1 MKSKVKMNRQLRTY
15 FQWPVYMLI
24 VLVAMNIW
32 AYTVNI
38 SIGAIYT
45 VIILI
50 YALGVFA
57 MYFKSRPFIEHE
69 LISFATEY
77 AQAQKKLVDEFKI
90 PYALLD
96 TSGNIL
102 WMNKEFSALS
112 GKDRKYRKSI
122 NTIFQDIDMPEISIM
137 NDNISINQKFE
148 DKELRL
154 EFQKISISA
163 LKVNPREYKDVD
175 MKQYMIAIYVFDET
189 ELRAYIKKTEDEKL
203 VAGLVYIDN
212 YEEALESVEEVRRSL
227 LGALI
232 DRKINKFFGSY
243 DGIVKKI
250 EKDKYFIAFKNKYLA
265 EIEKGRFSIL
275 EDVKGVNIGNEMA
288 ITLSIGIGV
297 QGDGYNTNYETARTA
312 IDLALGRGGDQAVVK
327 KGEKISYYGGKSKQ
341 VEKSTRVKARVKAH
355 ALREIL
361 EGNDKVV
368 IMGHQMGDVDSFGA
382 SIGIYRVAKALNK
395 KAFIVINQVTTTV
408 RPIMNRFKDNPDYDK
423 TMFLSS
429 NEVFDYVDNSTVVVV
444 VDVNRPSY
452 TECKELLTRC
462 KNIVVLDHHRQG
474 SEVIENAVLS
484 YIEPYAS
491 SACEMVAEILQYIQ
505 DGLKI
510 KPIEADAMYAG
521 MLIDTNNF
529 MNKTGVR
536 TFEAAAFLKRSG
548 ADITRVRKLLRDDMS
563 SYRAKAKAAS
573 NSELFMDS
581 YAISVCYGDGVE
593 SPTVV
598 GAQVANEL
606 LDIDGIKASFVVTEY
621 NGKLYI
627 SARSIDEVNVQ
638 IIMERLGGG
647 GHMTIAG
654 AQIEGMK
661 PDEGVDIIK
670 QTISDM
676 IKEGAI

>member
-1 MKSKVKMNRQLRTY
+1 MKSKVKMNRQLKTY

-24 VLVAMNIW
+24 VLVMMNIW
-32 AYTVNI
+32 AYTASVRI
-38 SIGAIYT
+38 GVVFSI
-45 VIILI
+45 IIVFYGI
-50 YALGVFA
+50 GVFA
-57 MYFKSRPFIEHE
+57 MYMKSRPYIEHE

-102 WMNKEFSALS
+102 WMNREFSILS
-112 GKDRKYRKSI
+112 KKDRRYRKSI
-122 NTIFQDIDMPEISIM
+122 TTIFQGVSVPEVSTL
-137 NDNISINQKFE
+137 DETLSINEQFE
-148 DKELRL
+148 GKDLRL
-154 EFQKISISA
+154 EFQKIGISA
-163 LKVNPREYKDVD
+163 LRINPKEYKDVD
-175 MKQYMIAIYVFDET
+175 MKQFMIAVYIFDET
-189 ELRAYIKKTEDEKL
+189 KLRSYMKKTEDEKM

-212 YEEALESVEEVRRSL
+212 YEEALESIEEVRRSL

-232 DRKINKFFGSY
+232 YRKINKFFSSY

-250 EKDKYFIAFKNKYLA
+250 EKDKYFIAFKYKFLPDMERN
-265 EIEKGRFSIL
+265 RFSLL
-275 EDVKGVNIGNEMA
+275 EDVKSVNIGNEMA
-288 ITLSIGIGV
+288 ITLSIGIGIS
-297 QGDGYNTNYETARTA
+297 GDSYNANYELARTA

-341 VEKSTRVKARVKAH
+341 VEKNTRVKARVKAH

-368 IMGHQMGDVDSFGA
+368 IMGHQLGDVDSFGA

-395 KAFIVINQVTTTV
+395 KAFIVINQITTTV

-452 TECKELLTRC
+452 TECKELLTKC

-474 SEVIENAVLS
+474 AEVIENAVLS

-491 SACEMVAEILQYIQ
+491 SSCEMVAEILQYIQ

-510 KPIEADAMYAG
+510 KPVEADAMYAG

-548 ADITRVRKLLRDDMS
+548 ADITRVRKLLRDDMK
-563 SYRAKAKAAS
+563 SYRAKAEAAN

-581 YAISVCYGDGVE
+581 YAISICHGDDVE

-654 AQIEGMK
+654 AQLQGKNPE
-661 PDEGVDIIK
+661 EGVEIIK
-670 QTISDM
+670 QTLTDM